1 MDFTLDNTQKG
12 RPCLIYQKHKYRLKR
27 TLLNGDIS
35 WCCLGKNCGAS
46 VKTDSQKTV
55 LTICN
60 EKHSGPHPVTLR
72 SLTPDSTRSLPVSE
86 SSLSINDSPSVSPLL
101 SRLFNKKSL
110 SDCGTQTEDIYMKTK
125 DELIE
130 RINQLTHQQSCLVL
144 QCQSMHLQLEQKEKE
159 IDLLKSRHVEVREL
173 AVQTDELPEDI
184 TDKIEPCQRCV
195 ILREETQNMIQTIR
209 TLENENER
217 LRTSSYERTEA
228 ERNTTGVSLLGVS
241 ESSSLHSSL
250 PLSNGFSLLSGHISD
265 TEDFVE
271 IKKSKK
277 KKRKTNKQNKYIN
290 KTQKYQTLNKS
301 DKEKA
306 TEISHIP
313 HKLHIF
319 ADSHGKNIFH
329 LLEQKVSSRCEVF
342 INACS
347 GASLSHVL
355 ENTHSMT
362 KNFTKDDTIVIM
374 AGANDLSDITPRNNR
389 PARVLVGQMM
399 NFIMNHNH
407 TNVIVVSMFHRHQD
421 HWDSYINREVRRI
434 NMTLH
439 ECLEK
444 VGASM
449 VDVTMLGRR
458 LFTQHGQHLNQL
470 GKRVLSGMIAVSA
483 RKLRL
488 VSTRRPK
495 PVAELQSPPTCMDLS
510 GPITLR
516 HETYAAAV
524 RSSDQPGTSS
534 LQTTPSQRQT
544 DSRSTEH
551 HTF

>member
-1 MDFTLDNTQKG
+1 
-12 RPCLIYQKHKYRLKR
+12 
-27 TLLNGDIS
+27 
-35 WCCLGKNCGAS
+35 
-46 VKTDSQKTV
+46 
-55 LTICN
+55 
-60 EKHSGPHPVTLR
+60 
-72 SLTPDSTRSLPVSE
+72 
-86 SSLSINDSPSVSPLL
+86 
-101 SRLFNKKSL
+101 
-110 SDCGTQTEDIYMKTK
+110 
-125 DELIE
+125 
-130 RINQLTHQQSCLVL
+130 
-144 QCQSMHLQLEQKEKE
+144 
-159 IDLLKSRHVEVREL
+159 
-173 AVQTDELPEDI
+173 
-184 TDKIEPCQRCV
+184 
-195 ILREETQNMIQTIR
+195 
-209 TLENENER
+209 
-217 LRTSSYERTEA
+217 
-228 ERNTTGVSLLGVS
+228 
-241 ESSSLHSSL
+241 
-250 PLSNGFSLLSGHISD
+250 
-265 TEDFVE
+265 
-271 IKKSKK
+271 
-277 KKRKTNKQNKYIN
+277 
-290 KTQKYQTLNKS
+290 
-301 DKEKA
+301 
-306 TEISHIP
+306 
-313 HKLHIF
+313 
-319 ADSHGKNIFH
+319 
-329 LLEQKVSSRCEVF
+329 
-342 INACS
+342 
-347 GASLSHVL
+347 
-355 ENTHSMT
+355 MT

-399 NFIMNHNH
+399 NFIMGHNH
-407 TNVIVVSMFHRHQD
+407 TNVIVVSMLHRHQD

-444 VGASM
+444 VGVSM

-524 RSSDQPGTSS
+524 RSSDQPETSS

>member
-60 EKHSGPHPVTLR
+60 EKHGGPHPVTLR

-86 SSLSINDSPSVSPLL
+86 SSLSINDSLSVSPLL

-110 SDCGTQTEDIYMKTK
+110 SDCGTQTEDTYMKTK

-144 QCQSMHLQLEQKEKE
+144 PCQSMHLQLEQKEKE

-184 TDKIEPCQRCV
+184 IDKIEPCQRCV
-195 ILREETQNMIQTIR
+195 VLREETQNMIQTR
-209 TLENENER
+209 KTKMN
-217 LRTSSYERTEA
+217 
-228 ERNTTGVSLLGVS
+228 VS
-241 ESSSLHSSL
+241 EPHHMSELR
-250 PLSNGFSLLSGHISD
+250 
-265 TEDFVE
+265 
-271 IKKSKK
+271 SK
-277 KKRKTNKQNKYIN
+277 
-290 KTQKYQTLNKS
+290 
-301 DKEKA
+301 KEKA
-306 TEISHIP
+306 TEIP

-319 ADSHGKNIFH
+319 ADSHGTNIFH
-329 LLEQKVSSRCEVF
+329 LLDQKVSSKCEVF

-347 GASLSHVL
+347 GASLSYVL
-355 ENTHSMT
+355 ENAHSMT

-374 AGANDLSDITPRNNR
+374 AEANDLSDITPRNNR

-407 TNVIVVSMFHRHQD
+407 TKVIVVSMFHRHQD

-449 VDVTMLGRR
+449 VDVTMLSRR

-524 RSSDQPGTSS
+524 RSSDQPETSS
-534 LQTTPSQRQT
+534 LQTTPSQRET

-551 HTF
+551 HTFLESPLRIDRQN